1 MRNLRPLGAS
11 YRSDVCRKNR
21 DGDLGFTHEGSAM
34 DGRTDG
40 GGKSAPPNYCWCVFV
55 CSCLELGSPESR
67 LTKDEGGIINYTIDS
82 FFNCARFSHCVKN
95 PLKFT
100 TA

>member
-1 MRNLRPLGAS
+1 MKNLRPLGAS

-40 GGKSAPPNYCWCVFV
+40 T
-55 CSCLELGSPESR
+55 EE
-67 LTKDEGGIINYTIDS
+67 E
-82 FFNCARFSHCVKN
+82 N
-95 PLKFT
+95 PLLPIIVGVRSFVHALSWGLLK
-100 TA
+100 AD